1 MSGAGLWAF
10 LVNIIGIAIVVGL
23 IFAAMEFRPL
33 PEPFRKFA
41 RLAVGGAA
49 ALLVLVAI
57 GAVLF
62 GGAAAGQIKV
72 TVIGIF
78 EFAIGVIV
86 LYAVLWLVDQ
96 ILDYFAVP
104 MADKIKFLLSV
115 IALIVILTL
124 AAAAL
129 TSGGLGFINTGG
141 RGGLSFLPAQQQ
153 PSPVR

>member
-1 MSGAGLWAF
+1 MTGAGLWAF
-10 LVNIIGIAIVVGL
+10 LVNIVGIAIVVGL

-49 ALLVLVAI
+49 ALLVLLAI

-62 GGAAAGQIKV
+62 GGTAGVQIHV

-104 MADKIKFLLSV
+104 MADKIKFILSV
-115 IALIVILTL
+115 IALIVILSL

-129 TSGGLGFINTGG
+129 TSGGLGFMGNHS
-141 RGGLSFLPAQQQ
+141 GLSFLPHEQ
-153 PSPVR
+153 PTTR

>member
-10 LVNIIGIAIVVGL
+10 LVNIVGIAIVVGL

-62 GGAAAGQIKV
+62 GGGAAGQIHV

-104 MADKIKFLLSV
+104 MADKIKFILSV
-115 IALIVILTL
+115 IALIVILSL

-129 TSGGLGFINTGG
+129 TSGGLGFIGG
-141 RGGLSFLPAQQQ
+141 RAGLSFLPQQA
-153 PSPVR
+153 PAR